1 MSGLLERFPSPA
13 VMGVINVT
21 PDSFSDGGDY
31 LQPEPAAA
39 HGVELEQQ
47 GADLVDIGGE
57 STRPGAE
64 PISAEREMARVV
76 PVIELLRARSE
87 VPISIDTMKAEV
99 ARAAIA
105 AGAGFVN
112 DVTAL
117 RNDPEMASV
126 VAAAGV
132 PVCLMHMQ
140 GTPKTMQDDPRYADV
155 VAEVSEFLL
164 ERAAYAESQGIARE
178 LICVDPG
185 IGFGKTLEHNL
196 TLLHRLD
203 RIVAVGYPVLI
214 AVSRKRF
221 LGRITGRAEKERT
234 AATVAANLSALA
246 RGAWMFRVHD
256 VGPNREALNVAAAIE
271 RERA

>member
-256 VGPNREALNVAAAIE
+256 VGPNREALDVAAAIE